1 MEETNQFRCR
11 KDKEPPLKALKPH
24 IKKSGKTD
32 RERKVLLGLVEHY
45 IQTGK
50 PVGSNV
56 LKDVGFEDL
65 SSATIRNYFAH
76 LEEDGYLAQQ
86 HSSGGRIPT
95 DKAFRLYATEYMDE
109 AVKSKHKINLA
120 DKADTRAITT
130 FLQQSAEEL
139 AALTKTAVFLS
150 APRFEQD
157 FIIGIK
163 LVVIDTDRCLC
174 VLMTDFGEIRTEML
188 YTEQKLGVIASKRLE
203 GYFNW
208 RLTGHNKPENMNKAE
223 EETAQKLY
231 NELMVRYIV
240 GYSQFNEEEVY
251 RTGFSS
257 LLAYPEFQDP
267 SLLANSLALF
277 ENTHGMRLLLKEC
290 SKFDK
295 LKFWIGRD
303 LTNYSN
309 QTHVDSAV
317 VAIPYY
323 VNNKPVGSIGLFGP
337 LRMPYR
343 TLFSTLRQFSE
354 QISKG
359 LTDSLYK
366 FKITLRQPKAEAI
379 DLKFRPQQLLAHIER
394 PLLEDN
400 RDQTD
405 QQNKRNTQKNPER
418 RK

>member
-1 MEETNQFRCR
+1 MKT
-11 KDKEPPLKALKPH
+11 LKTQ

-32 RERKVLLGLVEHY
+32 RERKVLIGLVEHY
-45 IQTGK
+45 ILTGK

-76 LEEDGYLAQQ
+76 LEEDGYLSQQ

-95 DKAFRLYATEYMDE
+95 DSAFRLYANEFSE
-109 AVKSKHKINLA
+109 EISKNEPKLNLSLKSE
-120 DKADTRAITT
+120 TRAIATL
-130 FLQQSAEEL
+130 LQRSAEEL
-139 AALTKTAVFLS
+139 AAQTNTAVFLS

-157 FIIGIK
+157 FIVAIK
-163 LVVIDTDRCLC
+163 LITIDSNRCLC

-188 YTEQKLGVIASKRLE
+188 YTDLKMGMIASKRLE
-203 GYFNW
+203 AYFNW
-208 RLTGHNKPENMNKAE
+208 RLTGQNKPENLNKQE
-223 EETAQKLY
+223 EELSQKLY
-231 NELMVRYIV
+231 NELIVRYVV
-240 GYSQFNEEEVY
+240 GYSQFNEEEIY

-267 SLLANSLALF
+267 TTLASSLALF

-303 LTNYSN
+303 LTNYSP
-309 QTHVDSAV
+309 QSSFDCAV
-317 VAIPYY
+317 IAIPYY
-323 VNNKPVGSIGLFGP
+323 VNNKPVGSVGIFGP

-343 TLFSTLRQFSE
+343 KLFDSLRQFSAE
-354 QISKG
+354 ISKT
-359 LTDSLYK
+359 LTNSLYK
-366 FKITLRQPKAEAI
+366 YKITMRQPKPESI
-379 DLKFRPQQLLAHIER
+379 DNKHKPQLLAHIQR
-394 PLLEDN
+394 PLLADN
-400 RDQTD
+400 RT
-405 QQNKRNTQKNPER
+405 QNKQPLPLPADKRNAQKNAER